1 MWRNTCARRAA
12 GADSVQATKQAD
24 AVSDPI
30 HDRLAGLLSQHPLRA
45 GQFIVTIYGDVV
57 APRDDALWIGDL
69 IGLCAPLGI
78 SETLVRTAMS
88 RLVAAGQ
95 MEGARKGRRSYY
107 RLTDSARAEFDAAAR
122 IIYTPDS
129 PATWRFLWFAD
140 AQATAQA
147 IDAAQGALVALTPNL
162 ALGPAR
168 LAPPDRA
175 VAFTAEAEGTRS
187 LLREMATTL
196 WPLEALAR
204 AYHEFLERA
213 APLAE
218 AVPRAR
224 PETALLARLLLVH
237 WFRAVALQDPNLPA
251 DALPQGWIGT
261 RARAR
266 FATLYLALSE
276 AADSHITTKLHGA
289 NGLLPRQSAALKA
302 RYRALQALAK
312 EQTSPAIKGLAK
324 ASQNAR

>member
-12 GADSVQATKQAD
+12 GADSVQSNLRAD
-24 AVSDPI
+24 DVSDPI
-30 HDRLAGLLSQHPLRA
+30 HDRLARLLSQHPLRA

-57 APRDDALWIGDL
+57 APRNDALWIGDL

-107 RLTDSARAEFDAAAR
+107 RLSESARAEFGAAAR
-122 IIYTPDS
+122 IIYTPDN

-140 AQATAQA
+140 PQAAAQE

-162 ALGPAR
+162 VLGPER
-168 LAPPDRA
+168 LAAPERA
-175 VAFTAEAEGTRS
+175 VAFTAEAEGARS
-187 LLREMATTL
+187 LLNHMAATL

-204 AYHEFLERA
+204 AYGEFLELTS
-213 APLAE
+213 PLAD
-218 AVPRAR
+218 AATRAD
-224 PETALLARLLLVH
+224 PETALMARLLLVH

-266 FATLYLALSE
+266 FATLYLSLSE
-276 AADSHITTKLHGA
+276 AADSHIAANLHGA
-289 NGLLPRQSAALKA
+289 TGLLPRQSPALKT
-302 RYRALQALAK
+302 RYRALQALASA
-312 EQTSPAIKGLAK
+312 ETATAIKDLPK